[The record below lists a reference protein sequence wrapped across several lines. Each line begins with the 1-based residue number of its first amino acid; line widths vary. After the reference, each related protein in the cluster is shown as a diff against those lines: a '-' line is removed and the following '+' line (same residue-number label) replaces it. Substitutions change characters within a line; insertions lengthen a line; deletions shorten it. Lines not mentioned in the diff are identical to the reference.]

1 MSTLHLIADHFTAV
15 AAGAMP
21 NPMDHITTLAEGGI
35 PNPLDNIVPDFT
47 IFGTKFNQL
56 WQKIIAGIWGLCLIA
71 SVLATM
77 LGLGRMAMSG
87 GASGNPQKY
96 QDAKG
101 GTQVSGIAFGVLAAL
116 GVIVGAVLFF
126 VSL

>member
-15 AAGAMP
+15 AAGAMT

-56 WQKIIAGIWGLCLIA
+56 WQKIMAGIWCLCLIA

-96 QDAKG
+96 QDATA

>member
-15 AAGAMP
+15 AAGTMP
-21 NPMDHITTLAEGGI
+21 NPMGHITVLAEGGI
-35 PNPLDNIVPDFT
+35 PNPLDNIVPDFS

-56 WQKIIAGIWGLCLIA
+56 WQKILAGIWGLMLIA
-71 SVLATM
+71 SVLASM

-96 QDAKG
+96 QDAKS
-101 GTQVSGIAFGVLAAL
+101 GTIVSGSAFGVLAAL

>member
-15 AAGAMP
+15 AAGTMP

-47 IFGTKFNQL
+47 IFGTKFNRL
-56 WQKIIAGIWGLCLIA
+56 WQKIVAGIWGLGLIG
-71 SVLATM
+71 SVLALM
-77 LGLGRMAMSG
+77 LGLTRMAMSG

-116 GVIVGAVLFF
+116 GVVVGAVLFF